1 MSIQINLLPEARM
14 AKLRNKSKKTRYI
27 AVASVVGGSVA
38 AISIVLIMLQVFLVG
53 TFAQGEDKI
62 KNLNADIS
70 KSVTTEQVSATLQAN
85 LASFYTLNNSRTYAS
100 RIFSNLFKAV
110 PENIVITSVGIDSKD
125 VISISGTTNSFAD
138 VSKFA
143 AVLELYNLNYL
154 PQADLERKAVFT
166 DTLIVSV
173 SKSTDGQV
181 SFSITCKVDQALL
194 KQQRSK

>member
-38 AISIVLIMLQVFLVG
+38 AVAVVLIMLQVFLVG

-125 VISISGTTNSFAD
+125 VISISGTTDSFAD

-143 AVLELYNLNYL
+143 AILELYNLDYL
-154 PQADLERKAVFT
+154 PQPDLERKAIFT

-173 SKSTDGQV
+173 SKSTDGKV
-181 SFSITCKVDQALL
+181 SFSITCKVNQLLL

>member
-1 MSIQINLLPEARM
+1 MSIQINLLPEARI
-14 AKLRNKSKKTRYI
+14 AKLRNKSKKTLYI

-38 AISIVLIMLQVFLVG
+38 AISVVLIMLQVFLVG

-110 PENIVITSVGIDSKD
+110 PENITITSVGIDSKD
-125 VISISGTTNSFAD
+125 VISISGTTDSFAD

-143 AVLELYNLNYL
+143 AILELYNLDYL
-154 PQADLERKAVFT
+154 PQPDLERKAIFT

-173 SKSTDGQV
+173 SKSTDGKV
-181 SFSITCKVDQALL
+181 SFSITCKVNQLLL

>member
-70 KSVTTEQVSATLQAN
+70 KSSTTEQVSATLQAN

-110 PENIVITSVGIDSKD
+110 PENITITSVGIDSKD
-125 VISISGTTNSFAD
+125 VISVSGTTDSFAD

-173 SKSTDGQV
+173 SKSTDGKV

>member
-27 AVASVVGGSVA
+27 AIAAVMGGSLLAVA
-38 AISIVLIMLQVFLVG
+38 IVLIMLQVFLVG

-70 KSVTTEQVSATLQAN
+70 KSSTTEQVSATLQAN

>member
-125 VISISGTTNSFAD
+125 VISISGTTDSFAD

-143 AVLELYNLNYL
+143 AILELYNLDYL
-154 PQADLERKAVFT
+154 PQPDLERKAIFT

-173 SKSTDGQV
+173 SKSTDGKV
-181 SFSITCKVDQALL
+181 SFSITCKVNQLLL

>member
-70 KSVTTEQVSATLQAN
+70 KSSTTEQVSATLQAN

>member
-27 AVASVVGGSVA
+27 AAASVVGGSVA
-38 AISIVLIMLQVFLVG
+38 AISVVLIMLQVFLVG

-125 VISISGTTNSFAD
+125 VISISGTTDSFAD

-143 AVLELYNLNYL
+143 AILELYNLDYL
-154 PQADLERKAVFT
+154 PQADLERKAIFT

-173 SKSTDGQV
+173 SKSTDGKV
-181 SFSITCKVDQALL
+181 SFSITCKVNQLLL

>member
-125 VISISGTTNSFAD
+125 VISISGTTDSFAD

-143 AVLELYNLNYL
+143 AILELYNLDYL
-154 PQADLERKAVFT
+154 PQPDLERKAVFT

>member
-38 AISIVLIMLQVFLVG
+38 AISVVLIMLQVFLVG

-110 PENIVITSVGIDSKD
+110 PENITITSVGIDSKD
-125 VISISGTTNSFAD
+125 VISISGTTDSFAD

-143 AVLELYNLNYL
+143 AILELYNLDYL
-154 PQADLERKAVFT
+154 PQPDLERKAIFT

-173 SKSTDGQV
+173 SKSTDGKV
-181 SFSITCKVDQALL
+181 SFSITCKVNQLLL

>member
-27 AVASVVGGSVA
+27 AIASVMGGSLLAV
-38 AISIVLIMLQVFLVG
+38 SVVLIMLQVFLVG

-70 KSVTTEQVSATLQAN
+70 KSSTVEQVSATLQAN
-85 LASFYTLNNSRTYAS
+85 LASFYALNNSRTYAS

-110 PENIVITSVGIDSKD
+110 PENITITSVGIDSKD
-125 VISISGTTNSFAD
+125 VISISGTTDSFAD

-143 AVLELYNLNYL
+143 AILELYNLNYL

-173 SKSTDGQV
+173 SKSTDGKV

>member
-27 AVASVVGGSVA
+27 AIAAVMGGSLLAVA
-38 AISIVLIMLQVFLVG
+38 IVLIMLQVFLVG

-70 KSVTTEQVSATLQAN
+70 KSSTTEQVSTTLQAN

>member
-27 AVASVVGGSVA
+27 AIASVVGGSVA

-70 KSVTTEQVSATLQAN
+70 KSSTTEQVSATLQAN

>member
-14 AKLRNKSKKTRYI
+14 VKLRNKSKKTRYI
-27 AVASVVGGSVA
+27 AIASVVGGSVA

-70 KSVTTEQVSATLQAN
+70 KSSTTEQVSATLQAN